1 MNKLNDLVEWFEN
14 KTKVMIA
21 LSGGVDSAV
30 VAYAAF
36 QALGNSAIAVT
47 ADYKTLSEEELLSAK
62 QVCSEIGIKQILLDY
77 SELENEEFI
86 KNDSNRC
93 FHCRME
99 LGDHLIQLA
108 KKHDVKIIVDGTN
121 LDDLGDYR
129 PGIQALKENGIRSP
143 LVETKFLKSQIR
155 DIAKSVGLSVFDR
168 PSNSCLAS
176 RIPWGQ
182 RVTAEK
188 LTRIEFGEI
197 LVKQLTN
204 LKQVR
209 VRDFDGSA
217 KIEVNKEM
225 IYVFNENIMNQ
236 LNEKLKLIGF
246 SSVDIDKEGYKPGK
260 INVIP
265 NWFILIM
272 QHPLKFMMMF

>member
-14 KTKVMIA
+14 KTKVVIA

-265 NWFILIM
+265 N
-272 QHPLKFMMMF
+272 